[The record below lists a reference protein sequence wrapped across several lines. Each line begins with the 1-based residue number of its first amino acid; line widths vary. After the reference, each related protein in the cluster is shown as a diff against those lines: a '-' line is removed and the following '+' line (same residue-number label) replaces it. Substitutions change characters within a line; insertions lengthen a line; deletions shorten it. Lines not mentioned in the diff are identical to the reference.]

1 MPRAASA
8 SRGGW
13 GAEWGG
19 RPWFSSCG
27 ILFKPH
33 HLPEPQFPNLLKRML
48 SKALTYKDEFPFP
61 FREVC
66 VLGPVESAVQANEH
80 QGVSLLPQF
89 THHSFI
95 HSFTQ
100 SLTHSSRLTPASGL
114 CQKFREVSLSCCVS
128 VSCRGPSTWGLT
140 FCSFHLFLHRGSSLS
155 ICCAIKSKSVQLPW
169 RSSG

>member
-1 MPRAASA
+1 MCRSLKTGEACSSARPVVRGPLPGLDTPEQLGPSAGLPGPRYPVGGSWRWRGDVGSSWDVRHPCRPWMPRAASA

-33 HLPEPQFPNLLKRML
+33 HLPEPQSPSLLKGML

-80 QGVSLLPQF
+80 QGVSVLPQV

-95 HSFTQ
+95 HSLSH
-100 SLTHSSRLTPASGL
+100 SLIL
-114 CQKFREVSLSCCVS
+114 QD
-128 VSCRGPSTWGLT
+128 
-140 FCSFHLFLHRGSSLS
+140 
-155 ICCAIKSKSVQLPW
+155 
-169 RSSG
+169 